1 VRWRHLRTGELDHE
15 LIWLSVTVSAG
26 LVAWLWLYLGLRTPV
41 CVFHEITGLAC
52 PGCGATRCVRHLA
65 RGDWAAAFLMNPM
78 VFVTAMLFAIYD
90 LYAAIVL
97 AFRLPRIR
105 FDALPQWLSLG
116 ARIGIPVVI
125 LINWGWLI
133 YTKV

>member
-1 VRWRHLRTGELDHE
+1 
-15 LIWLSVTVSAG
+15 
-26 LVAWLWLYLGLRTPV
+26 
-41 CVFHEITGLAC
+41 
-52 PGCGATRCVRHLA
+52 
-65 RGDWAAAFLMNPM
+65 MNPM
-78 VFVTAMLFAIYD
+78 VFMTAMLFAIYD

-97 AFRLPRIR
+97 AFGLPRLR